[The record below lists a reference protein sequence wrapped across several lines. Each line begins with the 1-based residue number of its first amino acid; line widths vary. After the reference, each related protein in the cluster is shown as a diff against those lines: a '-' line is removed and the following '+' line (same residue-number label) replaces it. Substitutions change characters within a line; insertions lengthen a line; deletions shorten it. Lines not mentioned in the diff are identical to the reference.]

1 MIPIVPAATWRGIP
15 HRVLLCAVLLTSG
28 APVLAHAGE
37 AIHSNHVQV
46 SWLAPHAFGP
56 SSTTIGL
63 RFALQPGW
71 HIYWKNPGDS
81 GAAPK
86 FTFSADGGR
95 VGELQWPYPARL
107 PLRHLTNLGYTD
119 EVIFPLPLEPYPG
132 TALRVEAT
140 LEWLV
145 CQDICIPEFG
155 TLTLQRPITSDGPR
169 WDTREQAMLAQARRR
184 VPGTAKAA
192 PWHIAAVH
200 RRTGAVHVTLV
211 PTTATQ
217 DIPTLFPVHGDIV
230 SPGAPLTER
239 TSQGVQMTFP
249 LLSGR
254 PPPERL
260 RFVIVAGD
268 RAWESEDVIVRPAA
282 QALHDVLPVHLS
294 LWWVLGAALV
304 GGLVL
309 NLMPCVFPVV
319 AIKLLALV
327 QADQTPTRRW
337 HEGLGYTLGVL
348 TTFGALGAV
357 FLALRATGAVFGWGF
372 QLQSPVIVLGLV
384 VVFWLMAL
392 NLLGV
397 FEWGIGLMA
406 LVGRQRSTGQ
416 ASLSSAFLRGM
427 LAVFVAAPCTGP
439 FMGTAIG
446 AAATV
451 PAPAAMA
458 IFLGLGCGLA
468 LPFLAAACFPAV
480 TAWAPKAGPWTETLK
495 HGCAFPLFATVVWLL
510 WVLGRQTGPDGW
522 LIAAILLL
530 VLSFS
535 LWLGRFTARALR
547 GGAWVLALV
556 ALLCASVQIRALAAT
571 PSVAS
576 PGPWVAYEQA
586 LLQET
591 RAKNQAV
598 FVDFTAA
605 WCITCQVN
613 KLAVLETT
621 AARALFHERN
631 VLLMRGDWT
640 TYDRRIT
647 EALAEFGRASVPL
660 YVFYPADGAAPRI
673 LPPLLT
679 LSALKAAVNN

>member
-1 MIPIVPAATWRGIP
+1 VMPIFPEAKWRGIT
-15 HRVLLCAVLLTSG
+15 HIVLLCAVLLTSG
-28 APVLAHAGE
+28 SPVFAQAGE
-37 AIHSNHVQV
+37 AIHSDHVQV

-56 SSTTIGL
+56 SSTTIGI

-95 VGELQWPYPARL
+95 VGELQWPYPVRL
-107 PLRHLTNLGYTD
+107 PLRHLTNLGYTG
-119 EVIFPLPLEPYPG
+119 EVIFPLPIEPQPG

-155 TLTLQRPITSDGPR
+155 TLTLQRPINSDGPR
-169 WDTREQAMLAQARRR
+169 WDASEQAMLAQARRR
-184 VPGTAKAA
+184 VPGTAEAA
-192 PWHIAAVH
+192 PWHIASAQL
-200 RRTGAVHVTLV
+200 RTGAVQVNLV
-211 PTTATQ
+211 PTTSTQ

-230 SPGAPLTER
+230 SPGAPPTER
-239 TSQGVQMTFP
+239 TSYGVKMTFP
-249 LLSGR
+249 LLSSR

-268 RAWESEDVIVRPAA
+268 SAWESDDVLVRPAA
-282 QALHDVLPVHLS
+282 QVLHDVLPAHLS
-294 LWWVLGAALV
+294 LWLVLGAALV
-304 GGLVL
+304 GGLML
-309 NLMPCVFPVV
+309 NLMPCVFPVL

-327 QADQTPTRRW
+327 QAEQTPTRRL

-357 FLALRATGAVFGWGF
+357 LLALRATGAAFGWGF

-406 LVGRQRSTGQ
+406 LAGRQRATGQ
-416 ASLSSAFLRGM
+416 ASLSSAFLSGM

-446 AAATV
+446 AAATL

-468 LPFLAAACFPAV
+468 FPFLAAACFPTA
-480 TAWAPKAGPWTETLK
+480 TAWVPKAGPWMETLK

-535 LWLGRFTARALR
+535 LWLGRFTASALR
-547 GGAWVLALV
+547 GGAWVLALA
-556 ALLCASVQIRALAAT
+556 ALLFASVQIRALAAT

-576 PGPWVAYEQA
+576 PGAWVAYEQA
-586 LLQET
+586 LLQAT

-621 AARALFHERN
+621 AARALFQERN

-647 EALAEFGRASVPL
+647 EALAEFGRSAVPL

-679 LSALKAAVNN
+679 LSALETAVNN

>member
-1 MIPIVPAATWRGIP
+1 MIPIVPAATWRGIT

-28 APVLAHAGE
+28 VPVFAHAGE
-37 AIHSNHVQV
+37 AILSDHVQV
-46 SWLAPHAFGP
+46 SWLAPHTFGL

-81 GAAPK
+81 GAAPQ

-107 PLRHLTNLGYTD
+107 PFGHLTNLGYTD
-119 EVIFPLPLEPYPG
+119 EVIFLLPLEPHPS

-169 WDTREQAMLAQARRR
+169 WEASAQAMLAQAHRR
-184 VPGTAKAA
+184 VPGTAEAA
-192 PWHIAAVH
+192 PWHIASAH
-200 RRTGAVHVTLV
+200 LRTEGVQVTLV
-211 PTTATQ
+211 PTTSTQ

-230 SPGAPLTER
+230 SPGAPPTER

-260 RFVIVAGD
+260 RFVIVVGD
-268 RAWESEDVIVRPAA
+268 RAWESEDVLVRPAV
-282 QALHDVLPVHLS
+282 QALQDGLPVHLS
-294 LWWVLGAALV
+294 LWLVLGTALI

-309 NLMPCVFPVV
+309 NLMPCVFPVL

-327 QADQTPTRRW
+327 QADQTPARRW

-348 TTFGALGAV
+348 TTFGVLGAV
-357 FLALRATGAVFGWGF
+357 LLALRATGAAFGWGF
-372 QLQSPVIVLGLV
+372 QLQSPVIVLGLI

-397 FEWGIGLMA
+397 FGWGIGLMA
-406 LVGRQRSTGQ
+406 LAGRQRSTGQ
-416 ASLSSAFLRGM
+416 AALASAFLSGM

-446 AAATV
+446 AAATL
-451 PAPAAMA
+451 PAPVAMV

-468 LPFLAAACFPAV
+468 LPFLAVACFPAAM
-480 TAWAPKAGPWTETLK
+480 AWVPKAGPWMETLK
-495 HGCAFPLFATVVWLL
+495 HGCAFPLLATVVWLL

-522 LIAAILLL
+522 LIAAVLLL

-535 LWLGRFTARALR
+535 LWLGRFTSRVLR
-547 GGAWVLALV
+547 GGAWVLGLAAFLY
-556 ALLCASVQIRALAAT
+556 ASVQIRALAAT
-571 PSVAS
+571 PSAAS
-576 PGPWVAYEQA
+576 SGAWVAYEQA

-621 AARALFHERN
+621 AARALFQERN

-647 EALAEFGRASVPL
+647 EALAEFGRSSVPL

-679 LSALKAAVNN
+679 LSALEAVVNN

>member
-1 MIPIVPAATWRGIP
+1 MIPIVPDAPWRGIT
-15 HRVLLCAVLLTSG
+15 HIVLLCAVLLTSG
-28 APVLAHAGE
+28 SLVCVHAGE
-37 AIHSNHVQV
+37 TIHSDHVQV

-56 SSTTIGL
+56 SSTTIGI

-81 GAAPK
+81 GAAPQ
-86 FTFSADGGR
+86 FTFAAEGGR

-107 PLRHLTNLGYTD
+107 PFMHLTNLGYTD
-119 EVIFPLPLEPYPG
+119 EVIFPLSIEPQPS
-132 TALRVEAT
+132 TALWVEAT

-169 WDTREQAMLAQARRR
+169 WDAREQAMLAQARRR
-184 VPGTAKAA
+184 VPGTAEAA
-192 PWHIAAVH
+192 PWHIASAH
-200 RRTGAVHVTLV
+200 LRTEAVHVHLV

-230 SPGAPLTER
+230 SPGAPLVER
-239 TSQGVQMTFP
+239 TAPGVTMTFA

-254 PPPERL
+254 PPPEHL
-260 RFVIVAGD
+260 RFVMVAGD
-268 RAWESEDVIVRPAA
+268 RVWESADVPVRPAT
-282 QALHDVLPVHLS
+282 QTRHDVLPIHLS
-294 LWWVLGAALV
+294 LTLVLGAALV

-309 NLMPCVFPVV
+309 NCMPCVFPVLV
-319 AIKLLALV
+319 IKLLALV
-327 QADQTPTRRW
+327 QAEQAPTRRL

-357 FLALRATGAVFGWGF
+357 FLALRATGAAFGWGF

-397 FEWGIGLMA
+397 FEWGLGLMA
-406 LVGRQRSTGQ
+406 LAGRQRTSGH
-416 ASLSSAFLRGM
+416 ASLGSAFLTGM

-439 FMGTAIG
+439 FMGTALG

-451 PAPAAMA
+451 PAPVAMA

-468 LPFLAAACFPAV
+468 VPFLVAACFPRAA
-480 TAWAPKAGPWTETLK
+480 AWVPEAGPWMETLK

-522 LIAAILLL
+522 LTAAVLLL

-547 GGAWVLALV
+547 GGAWVLALA

-576 PGPWVAYEQA
+576 TGAWVAYEQA
-586 LLQET
+586 LLQAT
-591 RAKNQAV
+591 RAKKQAV

-621 AARALFHERN
+621 AARALFQERN

-640 TYDRRIT
+640 IYDPRIT

-679 LSALKAAVNN
+679 LSALGTAVNN

>member
-1 MIPIVPAATWRGIP
+1 VIPMFPEATWRGIP
-15 HRVLLCAVLLTSG
+15 HRVLLWVVLLTSG
-28 APVLAHAGE
+28 PPVLAYAGE
-37 AIHSNHVQV
+37 ATHTDHVQV

-56 SSTTIGL
+56 SSTTIGI
-63 RFALQPGW
+63 RFVLQPGW

-86 FTFSADGGR
+86 FIFSADGGR
-95 VGELQWPYPARL
+95 VGDLQWPYPARL
-107 PLRHLTNLGYTD
+107 PFMHLTNLGYTD
-119 EVIFPLPLEPYPG
+119 EVIFPLPLEPQPG
-132 TALRVEAT
+132 TTLRVEAT

-155 TLTLQRPITSDGPR
+155 TLTLQRPIHSDGPH
-169 WDTREQAMLAQARRR
+169 WDARELAMLAQARRR
-184 VPGTAKAA
+184 VPGAAEAA
-192 PWHIAAVH
+192 PWQIASAH
-200 RRTGAVHVTLV
+200 LRTGAVQITLV
-211 PTTATQ
+211 PTTSTP
-217 DIPTLFPVHGDIV
+217 DIPTLFPVQGDSV
-230 SPGAPLTER
+230 SPGAPPTER
-239 TSQGVQMTFP
+239 TSYGVTMTFP

-254 PPPERL
+254 PPPARL
-260 RFVIVAGD
+260 RFVMVVGD
-268 RAWESEDVIVRPAA
+268 RAWELEDVLVRPAA
-282 QALHDVLPVHLS
+282 QALPDVLPAPLS
-294 LWWVLGAALV
+294 LGLVLGAALV

-309 NLMPCVFPVV
+309 NLMPCVFPVL

-327 QADQTPTRRW
+327 QAEQTPTRRR

-348 TTFGALGAV
+348 TTFGTLGAV
-357 FLALRATGAVFGWGF
+357 FLALRATGAAFGWGF

-406 LVGRQRSTGQ
+406 LAGRQRTLGH
-416 ASLSSAFLRGM
+416 ASLSSAFLTGM

-439 FMGTAIG
+439 FMGTALG
-446 AAATV
+446 AAATL

-468 LPFLAAACFPAV
+468 LPFLVVACFPTA
-480 TAWAPKAGPWTETLK
+480 TAWVPKAGPWMETLK

-510 WVLGRQTGPDGW
+510 WVLGRQTGSEGW
-522 LIAAILLL
+522 LIAAVLLL

-547 GGAWVLALV
+547 GGAWVLALA
-556 ALLCASVQIRALAAT
+556 ALLCASLQIRALAAP

-576 PGPWVAYEQA
+576 PGAWVVYEQA
-586 LLQET
+586 LLQAT
-591 RAKNQAV
+591 RAKKQAV

-605 WCITCQVN
+605 WCLTCQVN

-621 AARALFHERN
+621 AARVLFHERN

-640 TYDRRIT
+640 LYDPRIT
-647 EALAEFGRASVPL
+647 EALAEFGRSSVPL

-679 LSALKAAVNN
+679 LSVLETAVNN